1 MKHRKAYEL
10 PVILVALACLL
21 AASAPAQQGPKKPDP
36 ELKKVTAVVD
46 QAWAEVKKFKE
57 AGGKPGDENHPA
69 RKSAAVLWQ
78 YREQHPGTPAA
89 TRATVAALNLLS
101 DANQFDEAIAKAKT
115 LPLDDPIWER
125 TISPFRNAAK
135 SNGNPGVFFDTANSL
150 LARSKNKNVRAS
162 VRWEIAYAHWEQGKL
177 EDAKAA
183 FQSLIEEAPDS
194 RDAERA
200 KGNIYEITHLNV
212 GQPAPLFEA
221 KTLDDTRISLANL
234 RGKVVLLNFW
244 ATW

>member
-1 MKHRKAYEL
+1 MKHCKACEL
-10 PVILVALACLL
+10 LVILVVLAGLL
-21 AASAPAQQGPKKPDP
+21 AAPAPAQQGPQKPDP
-36 ELKKVTAVVD
+36 ELKNITDMVD
-46 QAWAEVKKFKE
+46 QAWTEVKKFKE

-101 DANQFDEAIAKAKT
+101 DANQFDEAIAKAKS
-115 LPLDDPIWER
+115 LPLEDPVWER
-125 TISPFRNAAK
+125 AINPFRNAAK
-135 SNGNPGVFFDTANSL
+135 KNGNLRVFFDTADSV
-150 LARSKNKNVRAS
+150 LARSKDKNVRAS
-162 VRWEIAYAHWEQGKL
+162 VRWEIAHAHWEQGEL

-183 FQSLIEEAPDS
+183 FQALIEEAPDS

-200 KGNIYEITHLNV
+200 KGNIHELSNLNV

-221 KTLDDTRISLANL
+221 KTLDDTRISLADF